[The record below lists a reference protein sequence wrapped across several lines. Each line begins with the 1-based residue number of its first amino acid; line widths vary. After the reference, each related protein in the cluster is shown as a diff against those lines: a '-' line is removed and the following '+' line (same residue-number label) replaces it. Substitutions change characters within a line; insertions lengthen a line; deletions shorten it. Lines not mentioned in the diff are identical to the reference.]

1 MYEEK
6 SSKEKQ
12 NLQYLKLNSN
22 NKFELLS
29 EKEYSKEINNL
40 PKIFKDD
47 IAIKEEKITKF
58 LNNILP
64 ETKENDILKMNFSLS
79 SGCKKNKEKA
89 QQCLN
94 DLMNMPEI
102 SNLILTKDVAS
113 KLSQIIKEIF
123 RRMKKYSDVKT
134 YDVLLQKAKDFI
146 YKEGNIINKYMIEI
160 DEDKFKDK
168 YEKNNFNNSA
178 KDLSKFNKILKPIK
192 LVEFKFI
199 DIKKEKKKSLPSE
212 MRCLIKKFSI
222 IKKLKLSLNNNNTS
236 HTKTEEFSFDLIDIQ
251 NIIIILY
258 NSEWLF
264 QNLLEIEIDLSNNSL
279 LQSSIDIQR
288 KNLKKLSEILNKDIK
303 LSLYYYGLDK
313 NIIFN
318 PYQLSNFYTSLTKNK
333 NKDNFLVLYN
343 KDNRKNILSYESY
356 EIKDEDDNDDND
368 YKKGI
373 DEFINDKKYFLQMI
387 IVYAYSLIKL
397 KNIRICH
404 LIHPINYNDE
414 VIQIFKKEKIIFEDF
429 NLLGFFKENYVHHF
443 TIDFNSLD
451 SLSFQNILN
460 FISQNGLIKIFRINF
475 FKSEEYFKSEMLY
488 KILQINEKKFQDILD
503 NFHYDDENKYI
514 CDLKI
519 NESLDNYL
527 LRKLYDK
534 FQKNISYFFYLIT
547 MRIDITELSIIF
559 DIPKILINNNSYIT
573 LIQKLIL
580 NLIAFINTPVS
591 NLTILSIQAESL
603 ELNGKKCIY
612 LEKFFDKLNLYN
624 APNNKVK
631 SLTIQCQIYNI
642 INIHKLIPF
651 GIEYLSLGTFDLN
664 TFIYLVNYLTSIEF
678 SEHSKLKKLKIK
690 LNNSI
695 FKYEECKEYFEQL
708 LIEHPRNLT
717 QICIY
722 THLTIN
728 FFSLKNLLLKSNYNI
743 IENIFLSFSKKSL
756 KDDGYKEKLKS
767 EDYNKDT
774 IIIPNFLDLYY
785 VQRKKKNTKMI
796 IDLINILGNKINK
809 SFNNY
814 NIFLNIEK
822 FVESMEQKKNLI
834 EFK

>member
-1 MYEEK
+1 MYEEN

-134 YDVLLQKAKDFI
+134 YDVLLKKAKDFI

-580 NLIAFINTPVS
+580 NLIA
-591 NLTILSIQAESL
+591 
-603 ELNGKKCIY
+603 
-612 LEKFFDKLNLYN
+612 
-624 APNNKVK
+624 
-631 SLTIQCQIYNI
+631 
-642 INIHKLIPF
+642 
-651 GIEYLSLGTFDLN
+651 
-664 TFIYLVNYLTSIEF
+664 
-678 SEHSKLKKLKIK
+678 
-690 LNNSI
+690 
-695 FKYEECKEYFEQL
+695 
-708 LIEHPRNLT
+708 
-717 QICIY
+717 
-722 THLTIN
+722 
-728 FFSLKNLLLKSNYNI
+728 
-743 IENIFLSFSKKSL
+743 
-756 KDDGYKEKLKS
+756 
-767 EDYNKDT
+767 
-774 IIIPNFLDLYY
+774 
-785 VQRKKKNTKMI
+785 
-796 IDLINILGNKINK
+796 
-809 SFNNY
+809 
-814 NIFLNIEK
+814 
-822 FVESMEQKKNLI
+822 
-834 EFK
+834 